1 MRIPIAFCL
10 LLFTSASATAQAT
23 PPAPEATRVVLD
35 LAGTG
40 SLSQTVDPATYVVV
54 LENRLPQARYGVVI
68 RKELIPIAAIAF
80 DPIGSLGFLGRTEL
94 AGTCLALAEA
104 TSTLVGSTSESQVP
118 ARRAALQALVNQGGC
133 NEAPTAEGASI
144 ALASTSQSLMPQV
157 LHDGERLTVTVTRA
171 AGDEVLTW
179 TLVVETEPRGEW
191 LTSFGVSFL
200 PDRDERFHTEPAGDD
215 KFTIVEDNADR
226 ALKPPMP
233 SVYFNWLSSKQKRRN
248 WSWSPTIGFG
258 LDDEAIGVFG
268 GVSLSYNQNIS
279 VIGGVAV
286 AGQQRLI
293 SRYTPGQEVGENLN
307 DDQLHEL
314 DYRVAPFVAVTVRFD
329 RNPFKKEDAAPATAP
344 VPEVP
349 PPADPKQATPST
361 TEPTPGAE
369 DPPATPG
376 APEASR
382 ESDLKIRF
390 DDKGRLREPDVVA
403 RLLELVT
410 EPPGG
415 IGRA

>member
-10 LLFTSASATAQAT
+10 LLFTSVSATAQVT

-54 LENRLPQARYGVVI
+54 LENRLPHARYGVVI

-80 DPIGSLGFLGRTEL
+80 DPIGSLGPLGRAEL
-94 AGTCLALAEA
+94 AGPCPELTEA
-104 TSTLVGSTSESQVP
+104 TDALVGSTSESEIP
-118 ARRAALQALVNQGGC
+118 AKRAAVEAAKAAGC
-133 NEAPTAEGASI
+133 SDAAVKRAAEA

-286 AGQQRLI
+286 SGQQRLI

-329 RNPFKKEDAAPATAP
+329 RNPFKKEDDAPRRRRS
-344 VPEVP
+344 
-349 PPADPKQATPST
+349 PST
-361 TEPTPGAE
+361 RRQPIRSGPHLRRRNRRL
-369 DPPATPG
+369 
-376 APEASR
+376 APRTHRQHRAHR
-382 ESDLKIRF
+382 R
-390 DDKGRLREPDVVA
+390 
-403 RLLELVT
+403 
-410 EPPGG
+410 PPGSP
-415 IGRA
+415 I